1 MYDLTHCKV
10 ARGREIT
17 QATNWGFPMRR
28 TTHITAVALPV
39 AILVGITIVLG
50 ALAATAR
57 SRASAPEYWTQNT
70 PEFVLK
76 FQGTIGLTEPV
87 Y

>member
-1 MYDLTHCKV
+1 
-10 ARGREIT
+10 
-17 QATNWGFPMRR
+17 MRR

-57 SRASAPEYWTQNT
+57 SRGAAPEYWTQNT